1 MGQKKISVIVP
12 AYNMEKYIER
22 CLDSLIGQTYHNL
35 EIIVVDDGSNDQ
47 TGILCDRYAKK
58 DPRILVVHQENQGVS
73 QARNVGLSRA
83 TGDYIGFMDSDEM
96 CIRDRDGGGFCTGIS
111 EEKKGCFIK
120 HRISL
125 AVCLRR
131 MCIIFCNITHSWTP
145 TRSIFIQTAWNR
157 WISRWILQQRKGCGN
172 NFIFRRIGLRLSMA
186 AI

>member
-83 TGDYIGFMDSDEM
+83 TGDYIGFMDSDDYIDPNM
-96 CIRDRDGGGFCTGIS
+96 YQSMQSRMTDDIDVVACNFFGRRKRLLF
-111 EEKKGCFIK
+111 
-120 HRISL
+120 R
-125 AVCLRR
+125 AARAMLRPR
-131 MCIIFCNITHSWTP
+131 YIF
-145 TRSIFIQTAWNR
+145 
-157 WISRWILQQRKGCGN
+157 G
-172 NFIFRRIGLRLSMA
+172 
-186 AI
+186 